1 MNKQRKTIA
10 LFGKAIPLT
19 LIVALM
25 VIGIASAALIANFFV
40 VTTTV
45 VATAPVEVTSD
56 TVTCNDFT
64 DGYCVQEIDV
74 DNAGSSAILTELST
88 AIVGG
93 DGIVVTYSLNGFE
106 LSDVDVDDLEELIME
121 PGATTLTMTVHLLD
135 AASAGSYTITTTAT
149 IPEDVKLL
157 TLDNKDSNWARTP
170 GDGIKGYVIY
180 TPEESTFNYYV
191 YAKGLLTTTEYSLIY
206 YADKPDRFVN
216 WGGNNPGALIGT
228 GTTCTDGTLKTPGT
242 MAISAQDGNL
252 PREPDANIAENF
264 YGGAPDYYL
273 TPHGAKLWLV
283 PSSDYTAPALTAWN
297 PTAYL
302 FETDLIEY
310 TETE

>member
-25 VIGIASAALIANFFV
+25 VVGIGSAALIANFFV
-40 VTTTV
+40 VKTTV
-45 VATAPVEVTSD
+45 TATAPVDIISPGV
-56 TVTCNDFT
+56 VTCDDFT
-64 DGYCVQEIDV
+64 DGYCVQEIV
-74 DNAGSSAILTELST
+74 VTNLGSNAILTELST
-88 AIVGG
+88 TIN
-93 DGIVVTYSLNGFE
+93 DPGIVVTYSLNGFE
-106 LSDVDVDDLEELIME
+106 LPNVDVDELEELIVE
-121 PGATTLTMTVHLLD
+121 PGTTTLTMAVHLLD
-135 AASAGSYTITTTAT
+135 AADTGSYTITTTAT

-180 TPEESTFNYYV
+180 TPEESTFDYYI
-191 YAKGLLTTTEYSLIY
+191 YAKGLAATTEYSLMY
-206 YADKPDRFVN
+206 YADMPDRFVN
-216 WGGNNPGALIGT
+216 WGGDNPGALIGT
-228 GTTCTDGTLKTPGT
+228 GTTYTDGTLKTPGT
-242 MAISAQDGNL
+242 MAISAQSGNL